1 MRVLI
6 KFSGEAL
13 KNQDKVFDAAN
24 LNALAAQVKQITD
37 NGIGVGI
44 VIGGG
49 NVVRGKEFE
58 KVGFNR
64 VDADTIG
71 MVATTLNCMALC
83 SALKN
88 AGMKAEVMSAVKVEG
103 VGDIDVARANKLIEE
118 GYVVL
123 FGGGIGNPYF
133 STDTACAL
141 RAIEIK
147 AEKILMAKNGV
158 DGVYDSDPRVNPD
171 AKMFTDITFD
181 EILDKKL
188 GVMDQTAATL
198 CRDNGVSAFVF
209 NANGENNIVKA
220 ATGTIIGTT
229 IKG

>member
-1 MRVLI
+1 MRVLL
-6 KFSGEAL
+6 KLSGEAL
-13 KNQDKVFDAAN
+13 SSKDKVFNDEY
-24 LNALAAQVKQITD
+24 LLDLASQIKKIISEG
-37 NGIGVGI
+37 NSVAI
-44 VIGGG
+44 VSGGG
-49 NVVRGKEFE
+49 NMVRGREFQE
-58 KVGFNR
+58 MGFNR
-64 VDADTIG
+64 VQADHMG
-71 MVATTLNCMALC
+71 MLATTLNCMALGG
-83 SALKN
+83 ALMN
-88 AGMKAEVMSAVKVEG
+88 MGVKAKVMSAVKVEG
-103 VGDIDVARANKLIEE
+103 VDPIDVGLANKLIEE

-141 RAIEIK
+141 RAIEIH

-158 DGVYDSDPRVNPD
+158 AGVYDKDPNKYDD
-171 AKMFTDITFD
+171 AVMYETMTFD

-188 GVMDQTAATL
+188 GIMDQTAATL

-229 IKG
+229 IKA

>member
-13 KNQDKVFDAAN
+13 KSGDKVFDSAM
-24 LNALAAQVKQITD
+24 LNALALQVKNITD
-37 NGIGVGI
+37 NNIGVGI

-64 VDADTIG
+64 VEADTIG
-71 MVATTLNCMALC
+71 MVATTLNCMALAG
-83 SALKN
+83 ALRN
-88 AGMKAEVMSAVKVEG
+88 NGVNAEVMSAVEVESVSKV
-103 VGDIDVARANKLIEE
+103 DVKKANELIEK

-141 RAIEIK
+141 RAIEIH

-158 DGVYDSDPRVNPD
+158 DGVYDSDPRTNPD
-171 AKMFTDITFD
+171 AKMYTDVTFD

-198 CRDNGVSAFVF
+198 CRDNGVEVFVF
-209 NANGENNIVKA
+209 NANDENNIVKA
-220 ATGTIIGTT
+220 ATGKIIGTT
-229 IKG
+229 IK